1 MKATY
6 NDLAVGDTITLSNPN
21 QEDETYTLTIAGI
34 YETESTS
41 DSASSM
47 MGGFMAGADSSNQIY
62 VSYQTLE
69 TILTQ
74 SEENATT
81 TTDSTTGETTTTA
94 LRSMLNGTYAFDSVS
109 DYEKFQDEVKEMGLS
124 DDYTVSSSDLT
135 SYEESLEP
143 LQHLSEYAGYFLM
156 VILAIGAVIL
166 IVLHIFAIRERKYEI
181 GVLAAIGMKK
191 WKIAVQFLTESLCI
205 TFCALIIG
213 AGIGAVPSVP
223 VTNHLLAQQIESSSS
238 FGQEQWFG
246 RETGAQGSTEAPEQ
260 PGGSKEKAEAP
271 EVSNAGGP
279 GFAQAANYVSSIS
292 SATDMQVILEMMG
305 IGILL
310 TLISGCTA
318 LIFIMR
324 YDPLKILSNR
334 GGRKMSILELNQV
347 SYSYEKKGNQVL
359 SDISYSFEK
368 GKLYA
373 ITGRSGAGKTT
384 LLSLICGLATPTSG
398 SILLNGKDISSLNR
412 YDYRSHDIG
421 VIFQSFNLLPKLT
434 ARENVILSMDIA
446 GYPCEDKKAHADE
459 VLKKVALGQK
469 EADRR
474 ILKLSGRQQRVAI
487 ARALSYS
494 PQILVADEPTGNLDP
509 DTQNEIMKIF
519 LNLAHEDGRCVILV
533 THSKE
538 VAAAADEV
546 YRL

>member
-1 MKATY
+1 
-6 NDLAVGDTITLSNPN
+6 
-21 QEDETYTLTIAGI
+21 
-34 YETESTS
+34 
-41 DSASSM
+41 
-47 MGGFMAGADSSNQIY
+47 
-62 VSYQTLE
+62 
-69 TILTQ
+69 
-74 SEENATT
+74 
-81 TTDSTTGETTTTA
+81 
-94 LRSMLNGTYAFDSVS
+94 
-109 DYEKFQDEVKEMGLS
+109 
-124 DDYTVSSSDLT
+124 
-135 SYEESLEP
+135 
-143 LQHLSEYAGYFLM
+143 
-156 VILAIGAVIL
+156 
-166 IVLHIFAIRERKYEI
+166 
-181 GVLAAIGMKK
+181 
-191 WKIAVQFLTESLCI
+191 
-205 TFCALIIG
+205 
-213 AGIGAVPSVP
+213 
-223 VTNHLLAQQIESSSS
+223 
-238 FGQEQWFG
+238 
-246 RETGAQGSTEAPEQ
+246 
-260 PGGSKEKAEAP
+260 
-271 EVSNAGGP
+271 
-279 GFAQAANYVSSIS
+279 
-292 SATDMQVILEMMG
+292 
-305 IGILL
+305 
-310 TLISGCTA
+310 
-318 LIFIMR
+318 
-324 YDPLKILSNR
+324 
-334 GGRKMSILELNQV
+334 MSILELNQV

-421 VIFQSFNLLPKLT
+421 VIFHSFNLLPKLT

-474 ILKLSGRQQRVAI
+474 ILKLSGGQQQRVAI

>member
-1 MKATY
+1 
-6 NDLAVGDTITLSNPN
+6 
-21 QEDETYTLTIAGI
+21 
-34 YETESTS
+34 
-41 DSASSM
+41 
-47 MGGFMAGADSSNQIY
+47 
-62 VSYQTLE
+62 
-69 TILTQ
+69 
-74 SEENATT
+74 
-81 TTDSTTGETTTTA
+81 
-94 LRSMLNGTYAFDSVS
+94 
-109 DYEKFQDEVKEMGLS
+109 
-124 DDYTVSSSDLT
+124 
-135 SYEESLEP
+135 
-143 LQHLSEYAGYFLM
+143 
-156 VILAIGAVIL
+156 
-166 IVLHIFAIRERKYEI
+166 
-181 GVLAAIGMKK
+181 
-191 WKIAVQFLTESLCI
+191 
-205 TFCALIIG
+205 
-213 AGIGAVPSVP
+213 
-223 VTNHLLAQQIESSSS
+223 
-238 FGQEQWFG
+238 
-246 RETGAQGSTEAPEQ
+246 
-260 PGGSKEKAEAP
+260 
-271 EVSNAGGP
+271 
-279 GFAQAANYVSSIS
+279 
-292 SATDMQVILEMMG
+292 
-305 IGILL
+305 
-310 TLISGCTA
+310 
-318 LIFIMR
+318 
-324 YDPLKILSNR
+324 
-334 GGRKMSILELNQV
+334 MSILELNQV

-373 ITGRSGAGKTT
+373 ITGRSGAGKTA

-446 GYPCEDKKAHADE
+446 GYPCEDKKAHVDE

-474 ILKLSGRQQRVAI
+474 ILKLSGGQQRVAI

>member
-1 MKATY
+1 
-6 NDLAVGDTITLSNPN
+6 
-21 QEDETYTLTIAGI
+21 
-34 YETESTS
+34 
-41 DSASSM
+41 
-47 MGGFMAGADSSNQIY
+47 
-62 VSYQTLE
+62 
-69 TILTQ
+69 
-74 SEENATT
+74 
-81 TTDSTTGETTTTA
+81 
-94 LRSMLNGTYAFDSVS
+94 
-109 DYEKFQDEVKEMGLS
+109 
-124 DDYTVSSSDLT
+124 
-135 SYEESLEP
+135 
-143 LQHLSEYAGYFLM
+143 
-156 VILAIGAVIL
+156 
-166 IVLHIFAIRERKYEI
+166 
-181 GVLAAIGMKK
+181 
-191 WKIAVQFLTESLCI
+191 
-205 TFCALIIG
+205 
-213 AGIGAVPSVP
+213 
-223 VTNHLLAQQIESSSS
+223 
-238 FGQEQWFG
+238 
-246 RETGAQGSTEAPEQ
+246 
-260 PGGSKEKAEAP
+260 
-271 EVSNAGGP
+271 
-279 GFAQAANYVSSIS
+279 
-292 SATDMQVILEMMG
+292 
-305 IGILL
+305 
-310 TLISGCTA
+310 
-318 LIFIMR
+318 
-324 YDPLKILSNR
+324 
-334 GGRKMSILELNQV
+334 MSILELNQV

-373 ITGRSGAGKTT
+373 ITGRSGAGKTA

-446 GYPCEDKKAHADE
+446 GYPGEDKKAHADE

-474 ILKLSGRQQRVAI
+474 ILKLSGGQQRVAI